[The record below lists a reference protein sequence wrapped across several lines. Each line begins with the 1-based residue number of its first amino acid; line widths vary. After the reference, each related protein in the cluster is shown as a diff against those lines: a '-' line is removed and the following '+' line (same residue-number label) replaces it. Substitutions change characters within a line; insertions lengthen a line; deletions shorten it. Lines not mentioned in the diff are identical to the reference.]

1 MKNNRFRFGEELE
14 AAFKCF
20 LSGYSDYSTNAANAG
35 EIRRSAD
42 RLVKAIDAEQAQ
54 RERAGTL
61 TRYAQR
67 ALDELRADT
76 KSARL
81 ILKKAERAA
90 RSCARLPTSDTG
102 RTRRGLPVAHSR

>member
-1 MKNNRFRFGEELE
+1 MTNNRFRFGEELE

-20 LSGYSDYSTNAANAG
+20 LSDYSDYSTNAANMNAG

-42 RLVKAIDAEQAQ
+42 RLLKAIDAEQAQ

-76 KSARL
+76 KKARL
-81 ILKKAERAA
+81 ILKKDGRAA
-90 RSCARLPTSDTG
+90 
-102 RTRRGLPVAHSR
+102 